1 MRGWTVVLSTIAG
14 MAMIAAPAVA
24 SAAPAQPDLRGYNA
38 VAPEDYFAGGG
49 VGLYF
54 QTPDGLTCGIL
65 PGRGSVGCDGA
76 IPGLPVSAT
85 EVVLTAEGDARGFHQ
100 TSNLQYVPPGGD
112 TPKVLPVG
120 HKIAYLDFEC
130 AVGTGSV
137 TTCMKGSPPAHWF
150 VLSQEGSAI
159 GPRTEGLPDNFPDP
173 NDFVVGPQDY
183 IVGTGAKNLF
193 PVFTV
198 GDGLTCKIALF
209 SGGEIGCD
217 GELPGVTDGANEIF
231 VQLPGDTGIRTTDNP
246 KYSTPQYPGPVLQ
259 LPAHH
264 RVSKMGGTC
273 MATAEGGVA
282 CFGKVTDTAE
292 GFVAS
297 PAGTWTFGG

>member
-1 MRGWTVVLSTIAG
+1 MLPI
-14 MAMIAAPAVA
+14 IAAVAVFVA
-24 SAAPAQPDLRGYNA
+24 PGVAHGAPAQPDLRGYTA

-49 VGLYF
+49 VGLFF
-54 QTPDGLTCGIL
+54 QTPDGLTCGIV
-65 PGRGSVGCDGA
+65 PGRGSVGCDGT
-76 IPGLPVSAT
+76 IPGLPVAAT
-85 EVVLTAEGDARGFHQ
+85 EVVLTADTAARGFHQ
-100 TSNLQYVPPGGD
+100 TSNLQYMPPGGT
-112 TPKVLPVG
+112 TPKLLPAG
-120 HKIAYLDFEC
+120 HKIVYLDYEC
-130 AVGTGSV
+130 AVGADSV

-150 VLSQEGSAI
+150 VLSPDGSAI

-173 NDFVVGPQDY
+173 NDFVVGTQSY

-198 GDGLTCKIALF
+198 GDGLTCKIAIF

-217 GELPGVTDGANEIF
+217 GALPGVNGGENEIF
-231 VQLPGDTGIRTTDNP
+231 VQLPGDVGIRTTDNP

-259 LPAHH
+259 LPAHY
-264 RVSKMGGTC
+264 RVSKMGGIC
-273 MATAEGGVA
+273 MATADGGVA
-282 CFGKVTDTAE
+282 CFGSLAGTAE